1 MSLKYE
7 PASEPL
13 HISVKYPT
21 PYTLNPQPYTLHPT
35 HYTLHTT
42 HYTLHPTPSTQNS
55 NHKYR
60 SRCLTV
66 AKRRLAEARRDP
78 GTSISMI
85 KWILTSRLSIKTLSL
100 CRSRWLTVARR
111 RLVEARRGPG
121 NSTSYT
127 LHPTLYTLHPTPYTL
142 HPTPYT
148 LHPTPKH
155 QTTSRWLTVAKRRL
169 VQARRDP
176 GNSSNPQPYTLHPT
190 PYTLHPTP
198 YTLTPKIKPG
208 GSR

>member
-100 CRSRWLTVARR
+100 CRSRWLTLARR

-127 LHPTLYTLHPTPYTL
+127 LHPTLYTLHPTPYILGFHMAEPAAGPEFLSSL
-142 HPTPYT
+142 HPM
-148 LHPTPKH
+148 HPEVPFMPLLIVH
-155 QTTSRWLTVAKRRL
+155 VHVEYMWGDVEAWGCRL
-169 VQARRDP
+169 NKGRSLV
-176 GNSSNPQPYTLHPT
+176 
-190 PYTLHPTP
+190 
-198 YTLTPKIKPG
+198 
-208 GSR
+208 